1 MNKVLVQREKG
12 EGCGKTET
20 EREEKVESRKEIGRE
35 RDEKKAQIPSIVCVC
50 PKFSLVIILPQKSVN
65 LTPLN

>member
-35 RDEKKAQIPSIVCVC
+35 RDEKKAGNTNPIYRMCV
-50 PKFSLVIILPQKSVN
+50 S
-65 LTPLN
+65 